1 MSHRN
6 TARAAIDSPLA
17 SLRLQIEYLPIA
29 ALKAGP
35 NSTRKHTRRQ
45 LSALARGIREFGF
58 LVPVVVRD
66 DNILTTGHA
75 RVAAAKLAGLTE
87 VPTLRNDLLTDEQH
101 RLFAIADNKL
111 AEGVEWNLDALRAEF
126 ADIEVKAP
134 HLNQDLSGF
143 CIAERDIMWGRDRTA
158 KLADDDDIFEPV
170 AAPPVSR
177 LGDIFALG
185 RHKLACGSA
194 LDPAI
199 LELLLS
205 TERVRTVASDLPYN
219 VKITGNVSATH
230 GEFVQ
235 ASGEMSK
242 PAFIDFLHSALACAK
257 PHLIDGSLLYLFMDW
272 RHLSELLDATDR
284 AELEYKNL
292 LVWAKTNA
300 GLGSLYRSAHEMIGV
315 FKHGEAPHTNNVELG
330 RHGRNRTNVLHYP
343 GANSFGKGRQKALA
357 SHPTVKPTSLMADLI
372 LDSSG
377 PGEIILDPFG
387 GSGTTLIAAEK
398 VDRVARLVELDPVYV
413 DVAVRRFEAVTG
425 ETATL
430 LSTGQSFAEVQA
442 EREAGN
448 A

>member
-1 MSHRN
+1 M
-6 TARAAIDSPLA
+6 DSSLA
-17 SLRLQIEYLPIA
+17 SLRLQINYRPIA

-35 NSTRKHTRRQ
+35 DSLRKHSRRQ
-45 LSALARGIREFGF
+45 ISSLARGISEFGF
-58 LVPVVVRD
+58 LVPVIIRG
-66 DNILTTGHA
+66 DNVITTGHA

-87 VPTLRNDLLTDEQH
+87 VPTLRNDLLTEEQH

-111 AEGVEWNLDALRAEF
+111 AEGVEWNLDALRATF
-126 ADIEVKAP
+126 ADIEIKAP

-143 CIAERDIMWGRDRTA
+143 TIPERDVIWGRDRAA
-158 KLADDDDIFEPV
+158 KLADDDDVFEPMAV
-170 AAPPVSR
+170 APVSR
-177 LGDIFALG
+177 LGDIYSLG

-194 LDPAI
+194 LDAVV
-199 LELLLS
+199 LS
-205 TERVRTVASDLPYN
+205 TLLGDERVRTVASDLPYN
-219 VKITGNVSATH
+219 VKISDNVSGKGSTKH

-242 PAFIDFLHSALACAK
+242 PKFTEFLQTALACAR

-272 RHLSELLDATDR
+272 RHMGELLAATDQ
-284 AELEYKNL
+284 AELEHKNL

-300 GLGSLYRSAHEMIGV
+300 GLGSHYRSAHELIGV
-315 FKHGEAPHTNNVELG
+315 FKQGSAPHTNNIQFG

-343 GANSFGKGRQKALA
+343 GVNTFGKGRSKALK

-398 VDRVARLVELDPVYV
+398 VDRVARLVELDPGYV
-413 DVAVRRFEAVTG
+413 DVAIRRFEAVTG
-425 ETATL
+425 VSATL
-430 LSTGQSFAEVQA
+430 ISTGQTFAEVQA
-442 EREAGN
+442 EREANHG
-448 A
+448 